1 MTDIIMIAVAYFI
14 GTFPSAYLCGRLF
27 KGLDIRQTGS
37 GNVGAM
43 NTMKHVGYLPGILT
57 LVADVVKGALAVYLA
72 TLYGSWPL
80 IPLLAAFFVVL
91 GHNYNIFLGLKGG
104 KGLGSLTGSM
114 LVLSPITFLYILA
127 LVILIALLIRDTNT
141 ASGLG
146 ILTLPV
152 ILGLQKGELAFYL
165 VGAAISLIVA
175 VKHIRDFKAY
185 LQGRRRLI

>member
-1 MTDIIMIAVAYFI
+1 
-14 GTFPSAYLCGRLF
+14 
-27 KGLDIRQTGS
+27 
-37 GNVGAM
+37 
-43 NTMKHVGYLPGILT
+43 
-57 LVADVVKGALAVYLA
+57 
-72 TLYGSWPL
+72 
-80 IPLLAAFFVVL
+80 VVL

-165 VGAAISLIVA
+165 VGAAISLLVA